1 MEPEFIGFMSRE
13 EASRGTM
20 VRDLPF
26 VVGRV
31 RLEAVDIAHR
41 EPIDTL
47 DLYTNLPV
55 KNTPRRD
62 GLYHLKSLKLVEGR
76 YCYERQDSDF
86 LPLRKK
92 VRDRLVFKLL
102 DGHGDE
108 VSVLGCD
115 VHLSFS

>member
-26 VVGRV
+26 VVDRV
-31 RLEAVDIAHR
+31 RLEAVDIVHR
-41 EPIDTL
+41 GSIDTL
-47 DLYTNLPV
+47 NLYTNLPV
-55 KNTPRRD
+55 KNLPGRD
-62 GLYHLKSLKLVEGR
+62 GLYLLKSLKLVEGR
-76 YCYERQDSDF
+76 HCYERQDSDF

-92 VRDRLVFKLL
+92 RDRLVLKLV
-102 DGHGDE
+102 DDQGDE

-115 VHLSFS
+115 IHLCFS